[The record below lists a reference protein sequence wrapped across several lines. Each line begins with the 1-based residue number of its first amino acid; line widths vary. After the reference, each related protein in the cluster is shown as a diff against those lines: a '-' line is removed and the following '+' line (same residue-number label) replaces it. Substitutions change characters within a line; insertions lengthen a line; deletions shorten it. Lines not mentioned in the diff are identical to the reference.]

1 MLPSVLVALAAFVGP
16 AIALMPWQDPS
27 LPITERVADLVGRL
41 NLTEQ
46 IMQTWSIAPAIPALG
61 INAYNWRSNC
71 LHGWAASG
79 GNWLPNET
87 WTVFPEP
94 MGMGA
99 TWDRDLIRGAGRI
112 TAVEGR
118 ALHNLGVQ
126 RFNGSSTEARGVN
139 CFSPNVRTPRQAGS
153 LAEKRCICVLAR

>member
-1 MLPSVLVALAAFVGP
+1 
-16 AIALMPWQDPS
+16 
-27 LPITERVADLVGRL
+27 VADLVSRL
-41 NLTEQ
+41 NETEQ

-99 TWDRDLIRGAGRI
+99 TWDRDLVRGAGRI

-139 CFSPNVRTPRQAGS
+139 CFSPNVRGGLCFGCGTGPTWVG
-153 LAEKRCICVLAR
+153 